1 MLHNFSRNVLGQQLA
16 LPKRKLTSLEEFV
29 DAFPEVERVILDG
42 TERPIQRAKDRDQH
56 KEDYLGKKKR
66 HTRTHLAVVA
76 PDRSILVFSA
86 AYPGKTHD
94 KGLLNT
100 EGWAEWIPDDVKIQ
114 GDLRFQGLQN
124 EYVNVEI
131 PHKKP
136 KGGQLSDERRKPR
149 IKPSLSSE
157 GWASMPLRSS
167 NPTGL
172 SPRSIAIEKKTS
184 MTAPSSRRQDSGT
197 FT

>member
-1 MLHNFSRNVLGQQLA
+1 VEEALGQTLA

-42 TERPIQRAKDRDQH
+42 TERPIQRAKDRDQQQ
-56 KEDYLGKKKR
+56 EDYSGKKKR
-66 HTRTHLAVVA
+66 HTRTHLAAVA
-76 PDRSILVFSA
+76 PDRSILMFSA

-114 GDLRFQGLQN
+114 GDLGFQGLQN

-136 KGGQLSDERRKPR
+136 KGGHLSDEQKAENQALARERVVGEHAFAGLKRYGIATQVYRNRK
-149 IKPSLSSE
+149 E
-157 GWASMPLRSS
+157 
-167 NPTGL
+167 NFDD
-172 SPRSIAIEKKTS
+172 RSIF
-184 MTAPSSRRQDSGT
+184 TAAGLWN
-197 FT
+197 FYLIAA